1 MNSVASPAP
10 SGATPADP
18 LVPLAEL
25 DLGTH
30 EPGVTAA
37 VELAASFFRARVE
50 GFLVTPEEAGR

>member
-10 SGATPADP
+10 SGVTPADP

-30 EPGVTAA
+30 PAGVAAA
-37 VELAASFFRARVE
+37 VDEAAAFFRTRVE
-50 GFLVTPEEAGR
+50 GFLVTTKEAGR